1 MSSQGAETLI
11 HRVLAYTTPDAFSEP
26 EQLLAAF
33 FSASNVGFY
42 ILDKDLSYVAVNHAL
57 ADMNGRPAAAHLGR
71 TLREVVGEFADK
83 IEPELKRVL
92 DTGKPVLDLEVSGIL
107 PTRGEVEHHLGH

>member
-1 MSSQGAETLI
+1 MSAQAEARI
-11 HRVLAYTTPDAFSEP
+11 NRVPANTTPDAFSGP

-57 ADMNGRPAAAHLGR
+57 ADINGRPAAAHLGK
-71 TLREVVGEFADK
+71 TLREVLGELADK
-83 IEPELKRVL
+83 IEPDLQRVL
-92 DTGKPVLDLEVSGIL
+92 NSGKAVMKLEVSGVL
-107 PTRGEVEHHLGH
+107 PTRPDVEHEL